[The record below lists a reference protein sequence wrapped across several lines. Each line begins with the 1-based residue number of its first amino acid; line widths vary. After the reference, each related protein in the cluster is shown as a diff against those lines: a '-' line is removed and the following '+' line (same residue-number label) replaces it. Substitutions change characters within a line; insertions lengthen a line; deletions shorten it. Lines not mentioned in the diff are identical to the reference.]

1 MNGEV
6 RFVGF
11 YLQVSDILCKL
22 DASILRVELSTKKSV
37 ETVASV
43 ASVLEHAD
51 DVLVARYGEYIEL
64 FHNAFLI
71 KVSINSDLLL
81 TV

>member
-11 YLQVSDILCKL
+11 YLQVGNILCKL
-22 DASILRVELSTKKSV
+22 DASLFGVELRTKESV

-43 ASVLEHAD
+43 ASVVEHAD
-51 DVLVARYGEYIEL
+51 DVLVARYGEDIEL
-64 FHNAFLI
+64 FHNVSLI
-71 KVSINSDLLL
+71 SLSMNSDLLL